1 MRKPLRIALWV
12 GGGLVAGIL
21 LAILAL
27 YLAARHVPA
36 AYRRVLEAD
45 PAAEAKASQ
54 EMVRRATD
62 LVSTVKTSDRWQAR
76 FTADEINGWF
86 AVDMKQNHPGLLP
99 PEFSDPRVTIAPDEL
114 RVYCRF
120 ERGGVESV
128 LSLSVDAYLAE
139 PNVVALRI
147 RRARAGALPLPL
159 DEVLDQFSKQAARH
173 QLRVQWKQTGGDP
186 VALVPLDIREKDS
199 GRRVRIEAL
208 ELREGEVYA
217 SGTSAK

>member
-1 MRKPLRIALWV
+1 MRKPFRIALWV
-12 GGGLVAGIL
+12 GGGLVAGVL
-21 LAILAL
+21 LALVAL

-36 AYRRVLEAD
+36 AYRRALEAD
-45 PAAEAKASQ
+45 PAAEAKASD
-54 EMVRRATD
+54 EMLRKATD
-62 LVSTVKTSDRWQAR
+62 LVSTVKTFDRWQAR
-76 FTADEINGWF
+76 FTAEEINGWF
-86 AVDMKQNHPGLLP
+86 AVGMKKHPGLLP
-99 PEFSDPRVTIAPDEL
+99 PEFSDPRVTIAPDEV

-173 QLRVQWKQTGGDP
+173 QLRVQWKQSGGDP
-186 VALVPLDIREKDS
+186 VALVTLDIRERET

-217 SGTSAK
+217 SGTSEK